1 MIVNVLKASLQYV
14 LKMSWRRLEE
24 VFKTS
29 WRRLEDVLKTFW
41 RRLEDVLARRLE
53 GVLKMSRKRFC
64 KKSWRRLEDVLPRR
78 IYWSWSRRLEDV
90 FWKPMTK
97 VNIFVFIKTSSE
109 DEDERRLQDVFIKT
123 NVCWVCSTFHHLC
136 KRRSNRHN
144 CYLNL
149 MLKGNV
155 SILLNHQH
163 FSTISDGTTRYR

>member
-90 FWKPMTK
+90 FWKQRR
-97 VNIFVFIKTSSE
+97 KTYS
-109 DEDERRLQDVFIKT
+109 RRLQDFFIKT
-123 NVCWVCSTFHHLC
+123 NACWEYSDNDEFSEVYS
-136 KRRSNRHN
+136 
-144 CYLNL
+144 YLFL
-149 MLKGNV
+149 PPPDP
-155 SILLNHQH
+155 SY
-163 FSTISDGTTRYR
+163 S